1 MKHRGMKYFFTGLAF
16 LLTNLSLVLGNTIS
30 KVDVEEMAIND
41 TIRVMSYN
49 IHHCDPPYVTGDTPK
64 IDTTIAVI
72 AKQNPDIVALQEV
85 DMNTNR
91 SGNVHQAKVIAE
103 RLGMNFYFAAAK
115 SVTGGKYGVAILSKF
130 AISEATTLVLPF
142 PDTSGE
148 VRVLATVK
156 IILPDGTAI
165 RFGCTHFDLVTENKK
180 AEIAKVVEVA
190 AAEPLPFIIA
200 GDLNS
205 WENSGVIA
213 TLDTKFTR
221 TCHGCPPTSPAK
233 NPQNTI
239 DYIAFRHPE
248 NKFSIINHR
257 TVNETY
263 ASDHRPI
270 VADIA
275 YQRSNTEPSGL
286 NTPGIAPVKLIGRK
300 LISEEPTSISLYNLL
315 GILLY
320 QQKVNTSFEIP
331 ARIGKGIYLVKSSKG
346 SNKIILE

>member
-1 MKHRGMKYFFTGLAF
+1 MKFFSFKYLITPKAF
-16 LLTNLSLVLGNTIS
+16 LPVLLSWVTFGTFLKAEDLAATG
-30 KVDVEEMAIND
+30 

-49 IHHCDPPYVTGDTPK
+49 IHHCDPPSVSGDIPE

-91 SGNVHQAKVIAE
+91 SGNVHQAKVIGE
-103 RLGMNFYFAAAK
+103 RLGMYYYFGAAK
-115 SVTGGKYGVAILSKF
+115 NIPGGKYGVAILSKF
-130 AISEATTLVLPF
+130 PISEATTIALPM

-148 VRVLATVK
+148 ARVLAIVK
-156 IILPDGTAI
+156 ITLPDGTAI

-180 AEIAKVVEVA
+180 AEVAKVVEIA
-190 AAEPLPFIIA
+190 AAETMPFIIA

-213 TLDTKFTR
+213 TLDTKLTR

-239 DYIAFRHPE
+239 DYIAYRHPQD
-248 NKFSIINHR
+248 KFSVVSHKA
-257 TVNETY
+257 VKETY

-270 VADIA
+270 VAEIA
-275 YQRSNTEPSGL
+275 YQKSDTEPNSI
-286 NTPGIAPVKLIGRK
+286 NPPVSNPVKVTGRK
-300 LISEEPTSISLYNLL
+300 ITSEQQTSIYIYNLL
-315 GILLY
+315 GVLLL
-320 QQKVNTSFEIP
+320 QKHNVTNFEIP
-331 ARIGKGIYLVKSSKG
+331 LSIGKGIYLVKSPYG
-346 SNKIILE
+346 SQKLLLK